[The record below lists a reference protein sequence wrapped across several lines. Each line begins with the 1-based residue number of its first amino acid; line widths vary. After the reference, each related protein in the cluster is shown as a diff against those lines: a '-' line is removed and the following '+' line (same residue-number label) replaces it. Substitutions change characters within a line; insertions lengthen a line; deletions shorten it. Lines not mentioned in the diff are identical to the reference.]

1 MYVSNKMKNISV
13 TTILENS
20 CMMFKVLAQHWVSF
34 LVKYWDNQYLFDCW
48 QIFGWLNNN
57 LEVFN
62 INPKKLTWI
71 IISHDHYDH
80 CACLSECIKK
90 FDRKNVIVPSD
101 FKRASWKEIKKIS
114 KPYEI
119 EKWLWTTG
127 SLNWK
132 GIKEQSLIIDLWK
145 KWLVIIVWCS
155 HPGIKNIVERAKIIT
170 KNNKILWIIWWLHLA
185 DSSQKTIDSAW
196 NYLKSL
202 NTKFICP
209 GHCTWTKAIFT
220 LQQLMPKELKVW
232 ISWSIWVGNRV
243 KISPNLKIESKN
255 YYPFDANKEE

>member
-1 MYVSNKMKNISV
+1 MYTSNKMKNISV

-34 LVKYWDNQYLFDCW
+34 LIKYWDSQYLFDCW
-48 QIFGWLNNN
+48 QIFDWLNNN

-90 FDRKNVIVPSD
+90 FGRKNVIVPSD
-101 FKRASWKEIKKIS
+101 FKRVSWKEIKKVS

-119 EKWLWTTG
+119 EQWLWTTG
-127 SLNWK
+127 SLSWK
-132 GIKEQSLIIDLWK
+132 WIKEQSLIIDLWK

-185 DSSQKTIDSAW
+185 DFSQKTIDSTW

-209 GHCTWTKAIFT
+209 WHCTWTKAIFT
-220 LQQLMPKELKVW
+220 LQQLIPREIKVW
-232 ISWSIWVGNRV
+232 VSGSIWVGNRV

-255 YYPFDANKEE
+255 YYPFDVNKEE

>member
-1 MYVSNKMKNISV
+1 MKNISV

-34 LVKYWDNQYLFDCW
+34 LIKYWDNQYLFDCW
-48 QIFGWLNNN
+48 QIFDWLNNN
-57 LEVFN
+57 LKVFN

-90 FDRKNVIVPSD
+90 FSRKNIIVPSD
-101 FKRASWKEIKKIS
+101 FKRVSWKEIKKIS

-185 DSSQKTIDSAW
+185 DSPQKIIETTW

-209 GHCTWTKAIFT
+209 WHCTWTKAIFT
-220 LQQLMPKELKVW
+220 LQQFMPKELIVW

-243 KISPNLKIESKN
+243 KISPNIKIESKN
-255 YYPFDANKEE
+255 YYPFDVNKEE

>member
-1 MYVSNKMKNISV
+1 MKNISV

-34 LVKYWDNQYLFDCW
+34 LIKYWDNQYLFDCW

-57 LEVFN
+57 LEAFN
-62 INPKKLTWI
+62 INPKKLTWV

-90 FDRKNVIVPSD
+90 FCRKNVIVPSD
-101 FKRASWKEIKKIS
+101 FKRVSWKEIKKIS

-127 SLNWK
+127 SLSWK
-132 GIKEQSLIIDLWK
+132 WIKEQSLIIDLWK

-185 DSSQKTIDSAW
+185 DSSQKTIDSTW

-209 GHCTWTKAIFT
+209 WHCTWTKAIFT

-243 KISPNLKIESKN
+243 KISPNLKVESKN
-255 YYPFDANKEE
+255 YYPFDVNRDE

>member
-1 MYVSNKMKNISV
+1 MYTSNKMKNISV

-34 LVKYWDNQYLFDCW
+34 LIKYWDNQYLFDCW
-48 QIFGWLNNN
+48 QIFDWLNNN

-90 FDRKNVIVPSD
+90 FGRKNVIVPSD
-101 FKRASWKEIKKIS
+101 FKRVSWKEIKKVS

-119 EKWLWTTG
+119 EQWLWTTG
-127 SLNWK
+127 SLSWK
-132 GIKEQSLIIDLWK
+132 WIKEQSLIIDLWK

-185 DSSQKTIDSAW
+185 DFSQKTIDSTW

-209 GHCTWTKAIFT
+209 WHCSWINAIFT
-220 LQQLMPKELKVW
+220 LQQLMPREIKVW
-232 ISWSIWVGNRV
+232 VSWSIWVWNRV

-255 YYPFDANKEE
+255 YYPFDVNKEE

>member
-1 MYVSNKMKNISV
+1 MYTSNKMKNISV

-34 LVKYWDNQYLFDCW
+34 LIKYWDNQYLFDCW
-48 QIFGWLNNN
+48 QIFDWLNNN

-90 FDRKNVIVPSD
+90 FGRKNVIVPSD
-101 FKRASWKEIKKIS
+101 FKRVSWKEIKKVS

-119 EKWLWTTG
+119 EQWLWTTG
-127 SLNWK
+127 SLSWK
-132 GIKEQSLIIDLWK
+132 WIKEQSLIIDLWK

-185 DSSQKTIDSAW
+185 DSSQKTIDSTW

-209 GHCTWTKAIFT
+209 WHCTWTKAIFT

-243 KISPNLKIESKN
+243 KISPNLKVESKN
-255 YYPFDANKEE
+255 YYPFDVNRDE